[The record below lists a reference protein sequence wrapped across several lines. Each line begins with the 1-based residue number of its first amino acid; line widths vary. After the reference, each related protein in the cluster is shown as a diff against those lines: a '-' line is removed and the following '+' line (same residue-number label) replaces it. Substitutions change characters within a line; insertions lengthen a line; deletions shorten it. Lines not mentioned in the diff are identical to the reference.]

1 MLKLLN
7 EWGQVSLELNISEL
21 RSNKSEVMW
30 GWGQREH
37 SMECNMNTYEKN
49 FWQGKISLELNIP
62 ELRSNE
68 AEVTWGWGQKEHF
81 VECNLSTFMFLW
93 PHFEN
98 FGRGQI
104 KLRSKRE
111 FMENNTCIRSEEN
124 RRMVFN
130 LKLMAVEAWTC
141 FSLLP
146 YVSCFSLP
154 GILRQFFENG

>member
-37 SMECNMNTYEKN
+37 FMECNMNTYEKN

-81 VECNLSTFMFLW
+81 VECNLSTFCFFD
-93 PHFEN
+93 H
-98 FGRGQI
+98 I
-104 KLRSKRE
+104 
-111 FMENNTCIRSEEN
+111 
-124 RRMVFN
+124 
-130 LKLMAVEAWTC
+130 LKILVE
-141 FSLLP
+141 
-146 YVSCFSLP
+146 VK
-154 GILRQFFENG
+154 

>member
-1 MLKLLN
+1 
-7 EWGQVSLELNISEL
+7 
-21 RSNKSEVMW
+21 MW

-37 SMECNMNTYEKN
+37 FMECNMNTYEKN
-49 FWQGKISLELNIP
+49 FWRGKISLELNIP

-111 FMENNTCIRSEEN
+111 FMENDRCIKSEEN
-124 RRMVFN
+124 RLMVFN

-141 FSLLP
+141 FSLVTTTSLFHVIFYELLRVSQEKSFAKLSFLLAVLP
-146 YVSCFSLP
+146 KNPQCSTWF
-154 GILRQFFENG
+154 